1 MNSIEDCLK
10 NNENYAEAFSSGSL
24 PTPPRKRLAIVTCMD
39 ARIETGS
46 ALGIKE
52 GDAHIIRNAGGVV
65 TDDVIRSLI
74 ISQRLLQT
82 REIMVL
88 HHSGCGM
95 LTFTDQSL
103 KDSLEEETGIRPSF
117 SIETFSN
124 LEDDVRQSIAR
135 IQSSPFIPHKENIRG
150 FIYKVETGRI
160 HEVK

>member
-1 MNSIEDCLK
+1 MNSIEDCL
-10 NNENYAEAFSSGSL
+10 NNNATYAEAFSFGSL

-39 ARIETGS
+39 ARLETGS
-46 ALGIKE
+46 ALGLNE

>member
-1 MNSIEDCLK
+1 MNSIEDCL
-10 NNENYAEAFSSGSL
+10 NNNVTYAEAFSVGSL
-24 PTPPRKRLAIVTCMD
+24 PAPPLKRLAIVTCMD
-39 ARIETGS
+39 ARLETGS
-46 ALGIKE
+46 ALGLNE

>member
-1 MNSIEDCLK
+1 MNSIEDCL
-10 NNENYAEAFSSGSL
+10 NNNVTYAEAFSVGSL
-24 PTPPRKRLAIVTCMD
+24 PAPPRKRLAIVTCMD
-39 ARIETGS
+39 ARLATGS
-46 ALGIKE
+46 ALGVNE
-52 GDAHIIRNAGGVV
+52 GDAHIIRNAGGVE

>member
-1 MNSIEDCLK
+1 
-10 NNENYAEAFSSGSL
+10 
-24 PTPPRKRLAIVTCMD
+24 MD
-39 ARIETGS
+39 ARLETGS
-46 ALGIKE
+46 ALGLNE

-103 KDSLEEETGIRPSF
+103 KDSLEEETGIRPDSSLF
-117 SIETFSN
+117 LKRIFETLVSKGKHSTSGMMQN
-124 LEDDVRQSIAR
+124 HDL
-135 IQSSPFIPHKENIRG
+135 SSL
-150 FIYKVETGRI
+150 
-160 HEVK
+160 

>member
-24 PTPPRKRLAIVTCMD
+24 STPPQKRLAIVTCMD